1 MKYSL
6 SLIAFVVA
14 VVLWGQVAPQT
25 EHDYKLMLEKL
36 GIQQIRQ
43 GANGRDPNAPN
54 AAIYDEAK
62 VKPIAKL
69 PDPLVLKNGKRVT
82 SANDWWK
89 KRRPEIVEDFD
100 REVYGRMPKNTPK
113 VNWEVTETKE
123 ERGYRTQ
130 RLVGHVDNSSYPDVT
145 VDILATLA
153 IPIGA
158 REAVPVIVEYG
169 FNFPVRPGATTST
182 GPTWQEQ
189 VMSRRWAYA
198 TITPVSIQADNGA
211 GLTAG
216 IIGLVNKG
224 QPRKPDDWGALRA
237 WGWGASRFLDYL
249 ETEKLVDAKRVAL
262 EGHSRYGKS
271 VLVTMAD
278 DPRFAVAFVS
288 SSGAGGAKLHRRTYG
303 ELLENVAAAN
313 EYHWMAGNYLK
324 YAGPM
329 TVEDLPVDSHE
340 LIALVAPRPVFISA
354 GTLEKGD
361 GWVDP
366 KGSFL
371 AAVAA
376 GPVYKLLG
384 KKDLGTTEFPPV
396 ETGLMAGDIAFRQH
410 SGGHVTGPNWPV
422 FLEFAARYFYK

>member
-1 MKYSL
+1 MKPTFA
-6 SLIAFVVA
+6 AFVLA
-14 VVLWGQVAPQT
+14 ILAQGQVSAPT
-25 EHDYKLMLEKL
+25 EQDYKQMLEQL
-36 GIQQIRQ
+36 RIQELRR
-43 GANGRDPNAPN
+43 GANGRDPQAPN

-62 VKPIAKL
+62 VKPIEKL
-69 PDPLVLKNGKRVT
+69 PDPLVLKNGKKVT
-82 SANDWWK
+82 KADDWWK

-113 VNWEVTETKE
+113 VNWEVTESRQE
-123 ERGYRTQ
+123 LGYSIR
-130 RLVGHVDNSSYPDVT
+130 RLAGHVDNSGYPDIK

-169 FNFPVRPGATTST
+169 FNFPRPPGTINSS
-182 GPTWQEQ
+182 GMTWQEH
-189 VMSRRWAYA
+189 VAARRWAYA

-324 YAGPM
+324 YAGPL
-329 TVEDLPVDSHE
+329 TPEDLPVDSHE
-340 LIALVAPRPVFISA
+340 LIALCAPRPVFISA
-354 GTLEKGD
+354 GALDKGD

-371 AAVAA
+371 AAVGAE
-376 GPVYKLLG
+376 PVYKLLG
-384 KKDLGTTEFPPV
+384 KKGRGTAEFPPI
-396 ETGLMAGDIAFRQH
+396 ETGLMSGDLAFRQH

>member
-1 MKYSL
+1 MKYAFAS
-6 SLIAFVVA
+6 SLIVVA
-14 VVLWGQVAPQT
+14 LCAQVAPQT

-36 GIQQIRQ
+36 GIQQLRT
-43 GANGRDPNAPN
+43 GANGRDPKAPN
-54 AAIYDEAK
+54 AAVYDEAK

-113 VNWEVTETKE
+113 VRWEVAETKE
-123 ERGYRTQ
+123 EQNYQIR

-169 FNFPVRPGATTST
+169 FNFPARAGATAAQ
-182 GPTWQEQ
+182 GLTWQEQ
-189 VMSRRWAYA
+189 VMARRWAYA
-198 TITPVSIQADNGA
+198 TITPVSIQADNGS

-224 QPRKPDDWGALRA
+224 QPRKPDDWDALRA

-278 DPRFAVAFVS
+278 DPRFAIAFVS

-303 ELLENVAAAN
+303 ELLENVAASN

-324 YAGPM
+324 YAGPL
-329 TVEDLPVDSHE
+329 TPEDLPVDSHE
-340 LIALVAPRPVFISA
+340 LIALCAPRPVFISA
-354 GTLEKGD
+354 GASDKGD
-361 GWVDP
+361 SWVDP

-376 GPVYKLLG
+376 EPVYKLLG
-384 KKDLGTTEFPPV
+384 KKGLGTAEFPPID
-396 ETGLMAGDIAFRQH
+396 TGLMAGDIAFRQH
-410 SGGHVTGPNWPV
+410 NAGHVTGPNWPV